1 MNIGID
7 KIGFYVPKYY
17 IDMRKLAE
25 KRNVDPDKFTY
36 GLGQDQMSVNS
47 ISQDTISLA
56 ANAAYNTISDGDRD
70 DIDLVI
76 LASESGTD
84 FSKAGA
90 TTIHSLLAINPHAR
104 CIELKQACYSA
115 TAALQFAK
123 GHIALN
129 PDKKALVIASDISR
143 YGLKTA
149 GEPTQGAGA
158 VAMLITKNP
167 KLLNITNESTYFSD
181 DIWDFWRPNYRDAAV
196 VDGKYSNEQYLRLF
210 NETFS
215 KYKEDFKQNEN
226 DLDAMLFHIPYTKLG
241 RKTLNTVVDTDHPL
255 MEVFNKSTTFNR
267 KVGNIYT
274 GSLYLSLVSL
284 LYKANLKDRSKIGLY
299 SYGSG
304 AVAEFFTM
312 ELAEG
317 YQDYLLFDADGEL
330 EKRSEVSIAHY
341 EQLFSAKLVEDGSH
355 QILGNDGQAF
365 QLKEIKDHRR
375 FYLKNFK

>member
-1 MNIGID
+1 MKIGID

-17 IDMRKLAE
+17 IDMRKLAK

-36 GLGQDQMSVNS
+36 GLGQDEMSVNS
-47 ISQDTISLA
+47 ITQDTITLA
-56 ANAAYNTISDGDRD
+56 ANAAYNTISDDD
-70 DIDLVI
+70 LLDIDLVI
-76 LASESGTD
+76 LATESGTD
-84 FSKAGA
+84 YSKAGA
-90 TTIHSLLAINPHAR
+90 TTIHSLLGINKNAR

-143 YGLKTA
+143 YGLNTS
-149 GEPTQGAGA
+149 GEPTQGAGS
-158 VAMLITKNP
+158 VAILLTQDP
-167 KLLNITNESTYFSD
+167 KILNITNENTYFSD

-215 KYKEDFKQNEN
+215 KFKEDFKQDEN

-241 RKTLNTVVDTDHPL
+241 KKTLNTVVENDHRL
-255 MEVFNKSTTFNR
+255 MEVFNKATTYNR

-274 GSLYLSLVSL
+274 GSLYLSLISM
-284 LYKANLKDRSKIGLY
+284 LYNANLKDNSKIGLY

-312 ELAEG
+312 ELVGG
-317 YQDYLLFDADGEL
+317 YQDHLIFKPEDEL
-330 EKRSEVSIAHY
+330 KKRKEITVSQY
-341 EQLFSAKLVEDGSH
+341 ENMFSAKFVEDGSH
-355 QILGNDGQAF
+355 QILENDGEKF
-365 QLKEIKDHRR
+365 QVKELKNHRR
-375 FYLKNFK
+375 FYLINEL